1 MSGTTV
7 LDVSHPQQ
15 TGAQARALN
24 RTAERITEQELVTY
38 RRRTRKSQEAN
49 LRAWESLPSGV
60 ASSFQF

>member
-15 TGAQARALN
+15 NHTQARALVQ
-24 RTAERITEQELVTY
+24 RAKCITEQELATY

-49 LRAWESLPSGV
+49 LRAWKSLPSGV
-60 ASSFQF
+60 ASSFQ